1 MYYLN
6 FLTWTDWLDWPR
18 KSWSYV
24 LSTNN
29 VWGRWKRSFRG
40 AVATTVWFSSLSWNE
55 PLTCVWSLKERNTY
69 VGFRGTVKVHIFRKG
84 NKDLQTTPDYF
95 KVTNSNNIGWF
106 FFQILRLCQDEICSY
121 QSGAFFI
128 TKSWIL
134 HQIAFSTRTGLL
146 K

>member
-55 PLTCVWSLKERNTY
+55 PLTCVWSLKKRNTY
-69 VGFRGTVKVHIFRKG
+69 VGFRVYCKVHTFKKG
-84 NKDLQTTPDYF
+84 VKDLKTTPDFF
-95 KVTNSNNIGWF
+95 KVNSNKIGGSF
-106 FFQILRLCQDEICSY
+106 SNFAENELYSY
-121 QSGAFFI
+121 QSGTFLI

-134 HQIAFSTRTGLL
+134 QPDVFFILLFQPGLGY
-146 K
+146 